1 MEKRVKSIIADYLGL
16 KTEDIKLDMGLV
28 EDLNINSYD
37 IMSIVSLFE
46 EEFNIEVPDTD
57 IRLFQRVND
66 IVEYIKKRKSLECL

>member
-1 MEKRVKSIIADYLGL
+1 MEKRVKSIIAEYLGL

-37 IMSIVSLFE
+37 IMSIVLLFE

-66 IVEYIKKRKSLECL
+66 IVEYIKKRNF

>member
-66 IVEYIKKRKSLECL
+66 IVGYIKKRNF

>member
-1 MEKRVKSIIADYLGL
+1 MEEKVKSIIAEYLGL

-66 IVEYIKKRKSLECL
+66 IVEYIKKRNF

>member
-1 MEKRVKSIIADYLGL
+1 MEEKVKSIIAEYLGL
-16 KTEDIKLDMGLV
+16 KIEDIKLDMGLV

-57 IRLFQRVND
+57 IRLFQRVSD
-66 IVEYIKKRKSLECL
+66 IVEYIKKRNF

>member
-1 MEKRVKSIIADYLGL
+1 MEERVKSIIADYLGL

-66 IVEYIKKRKSLECL
+66 IVEYIKKRNF

>member
-1 MEKRVKSIIADYLGL
+1 MEKRVKSIIAEYLGL
-16 KTEDIKLDMGLV
+16 KIEDIKLDMGLV

-66 IVEYIKKRKSLECL
+66 IVEYIKKRNF

>member
-66 IVEYIKKRKSLECL
+66 IVEYIKKRNFWFI

>member
-1 MEKRVKSIIADYLGL
+1 MEKRVKSIIAEYLGL

-66 IVEYIKKRKSLECL
+66 IVEYIKKRNF

>member
-1 MEKRVKSIIADYLGL
+1 MEEKVKSIIADYLGI

-57 IRLFQRVND
+57 IRLFQKVND
-66 IVEYIKKRKSLECL
+66 IVEYIKKRNF

>member
-1 MEKRVKSIIADYLGL
+1 MVKTKSKFLIAEYLGL

-66 IVEYIKKRKSLECL
+66 IVEYIKKRNF

>member
-66 IVEYIKKRKSLECL
+66 IVEYIKKRNF

>member
-66 IVEYIKKRKSLECL
+66 IVELSLIHI

>member
-1 MEKRVKSIIADYLGL
+1 MEEKVKSIIAEYLGL
-16 KTEDIKLDMGLV
+16 KIEDIKLDMGLV

-66 IVEYIKKRKSLECL
+66 IVEYIKKRNF